1 VIILGIILVVLGYA
15 LGISDLGIIGVIFLI
30 IGAIFWSLRAIS
42 RVLVSQLG
50 TERHKDQMPAARW
63 TNIGEP
69 LFRTNSPYSMH
80 HHSTRA
86 LKETTSL
93 GRSECI
99 RSPSDPCVR
108 LRFRRAQ

>member
-1 VIILGIILVVLGYA
+1 VIILGIILVVVGYA
-15 LGISDLGIIGVIFLI
+15 LDVSDLGIIGVIFLI

-50 TERHKDQMPAARW
+50 AERHEDRMTAARSM
-63 TNIGEP
+63 NIGEP
-69 LFRTNSPYSMH
+69 SSRTSPPHLM

-93 GRSECI
+93 GRSNCT

-108 LRFRRAQ
+108 LRFRRAH